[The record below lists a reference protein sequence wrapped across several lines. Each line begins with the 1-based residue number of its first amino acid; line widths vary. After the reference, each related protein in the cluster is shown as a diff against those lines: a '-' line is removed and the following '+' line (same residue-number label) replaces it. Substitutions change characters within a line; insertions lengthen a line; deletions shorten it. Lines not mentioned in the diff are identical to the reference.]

1 MKLLILL
8 LFLSNI
14 SYTQDFSFLG
24 IGFGMTQEEI
34 TTAIADSEYIIVAE
48 DVLLKQLILPTP
60 YTLVLKS
67 KNSNNNLVNKVYV
80 DFNETLSY
88 QITVFLNPDYFSF
101 YSLSEKMLDK
111 YGISQSRNTKKVTWY
126 DTTNIKRATLEYPAT
141 IKFTDITVLEA
152 VLRRQDQILEKGDS
166 ESLDYKKRQFIL
178 EEL

>member
-67 KNSNNNLVNKVYV
+67 KNSNNNFVNKVYV

>member
-60 YTLVLKS
+60 YTLVL
-67 KNSNNNLVNKVYV
+67 
-80 DFNETLSY
+80 
-88 QITVFLNPDYFSF
+88 
-101 YSLSEKMLDK
+101 
-111 YGISQSRNTKKVTWY
+111 
-126 DTTNIKRATLEYPAT
+126 
-141 IKFTDITVLEA
+141 
-152 VLRRQDQILEKGDS
+152 
-166 ESLDYKKRQFIL
+166 
-178 EEL
+178 

>member
-34 TTAIADSEYIIVAE
+34 TTAIADSEYIIIAE

-67 KNSNNNLVNKVYV
+67 KNSNNNFVNKVYV